1 MRLSVLPYHTKVK
14 EYFYNQTKTWQFF
27 ASAQTKEDQLI
38 RFKTELLKNSYKFDP
53 AADKGIYDKIDLAK
67 EKLGLEQLPVT
78 VYQAQYTDEL
88 NASIVYLKGEAHI
101 VFTGKI
107 IQLLSDDELLSVL
120 AHELTHVKLY
130 SALNSEMEIA
140 DRIITS
146 IANNYNSDA
155 AYYETARLFR
165 LYTEIFC
172 DRGALIVLGNTAP
185 VITSLVK
192 LSTGL
197 DAVSAESYIKQ
208 ADEILSARGFVSQAN
223 AVSHPENFI
232 RAKAIDLWSRKGE
245 EAEGEIVN
253 MIEGVTE
260 LNQLDIFKQKAL
272 ANLTREFL
280 QLYLKPK
287 WFQTSMV
294 TGLARQYFT
303 DFSWNE
309 DALLNDEL
317 LDLVT
322 NAHDSVKDYLSYIL
336 LDFCLLDPALDII
349 PVGWAFQFAEDLQLK
364 DQFDAIVKKEMKL
377 SDKKLQQHKAKM
389 LAAYYEVKENGREQ
403 IYEG

>member
-27 ASAQTKEDQLI
+27 ASTQTKEDQLV

-53 AADKGIYDKIDLAK
+53 ATDKDIYDKIHLAK

-107 IQLLSDDELLSVL
+107 IQLLSEDELLSVL

-130 SALNSEMEIA
+130 STLNGEMEIA

-172 DRGALIVLGNTAP
+172 DRGALMVLGNTAP

-208 ADEILSARGFVSQAN
+208 ADEILSSKGFVSQAN

-245 EAEGEIVN
+245 EAEEEIVN

-272 ANLTREFL
+272 AKLTRRFL

-287 WFQTSMV
+287 WFQT
-294 TGLARQYFT
+294 
-303 DFSWNE
+303 
-309 DALLNDEL
+309 
-317 LDLVT
+317 
-322 NAHDSVKDYLSYIL
+322 
-336 LDFCLLDPALDII
+336 
-349 PVGWAFQFAEDLQLK
+349 
-364 DQFDAIVKKEMKL
+364 
-377 SDKKLQQHKAKM
+377 
-389 LAAYYEVKENGREQ
+389 
-403 IYEG
+403 